1 MPRDSDPAPD
11 RSCLLVV
18 VASLG
23 SWFRSSFQS
32 FHAATPLGTHEI
44 QKEPVNHCV
53 TREDGVR
60 VQRGAVGG
68 GQGARP
74 RRRRLPGGVGGQ
86 QESRLR
92 GRWPHDGAAHAGGC
106 ARDLLLNA
114 RHTGRYVANKFKLS
128 SGSPDATRGRQ
139 TAQIPKLKFDRVDI
153 STRMTEIVKKL
164 NPICAKVSTVLNLEL
179 IGSKGITTAT
189 MERPTTSE
197 EITEPKLYGRETEL
211 QSVVDS
217 ITHGECFANE
227 LSVLPI
233 VGPGGIGKTTFTQHV
248 YQEVRSHFQVTIW
261 ICVSLDFN
269 ADRLAQEA
277 VKKIPE
283 DEKKSGSDQELIEQ
297 RLKGKRFLLV
307 LDDIW
312 KCHEDEW
319 EKLLAPFRKGG
330 GKGNMVIVTTRMSDV
345 AKMVKTGDSQIQLD
359 RLGAQDFKD
368 FFDACVS
375 TRHEFWSEHPEL
387 SEIGKEISVKL
398 KCSPL
403 AAKTVGRLL
412 RKQLTLEHWRRV
424 LESKEWELQ
433 TSDNDI
439 MPALKI
445 SYDYLPLNLKQCFS
459 YCALFP
465 EDYEFDSKELVHF
478 WIGLDVLHLGD
489 QSIRIEDVGKS
500 YLVDLVNY
508 GFFKRNKKD
517 NGCHYYVIHDLL
529 HELAVKVSRY
539 DCLSIQISKVRSV
552 HIPASVRHL
561 SIIVDNK
568 DVEDIITYKDCEK
581 DLGALDKRL
590 QIENIRTL
598 MLFGEN
604 LKSFS
609 KTFGNLFKK
618 ARALRAIFLSEE
630 SYIVENMWWNFS
642 KLVHLRYLRIKGDY
656 HFLERDLPGTISRL
670 YHLKI
675 LDIKDSW
682 GCPMPSRYLSNLVS
696 MQHFLVPGYMRL
708 HSDILNVGNLK
719 LLRELRRFE
728 AKKENKGFELKQLAE
743 LLELE
748 VLGIYNLEKVKLKEE
763 AAAMKL
769 IQKHHL
775 QELVLD
781 WDINRSDKDPIGEEN
796 ILESLMPHSNLYKL
810 SITGHGGDT
819 CPSWLGTNLSV
830 KTLESLRLSNVC
842 WKTFPPLGEMWFVG
856 EHCKSCIP
864 EQSFKKLK
872 RLELEKVPKLIK
884 WVGNG
889 PSDLFSHLEVL
900 VIKDCPELMELP
912 FSRCAGYEQDVE
924 DNMTWFPKLEKLE
937 ITDCPKLSSLPCV
950 PWSSSTC
957 SAKIVQAGSGIKEL
971 SFGGDSLEIK
981 GKDTLDSAF
990 WRVLAFHN
998 LSKLEALRV
1007 TRCPPLSLVHLEKL
1021 SSLRSLQINDMG
1033 DAFCSAEGDGHAGYR
1048 FPVKNVLIE
1057 QYGGSGQRLTR
1068 LFSCFPNLLWF
1079 RMFKCEKLTGL
1090 GVVGL
1095 HKRTEALP
1103 RPPSISV
1110 NQVEEAQV
1118 GQHEQQGARAE
1129 EEIAAASTSEGVLLL
1144 PHQLQFLKISDC
1156 QNLVLYPGLLD
1167 HDEDEGRT
1175 GGGGLQG
1182 LSSLTSLEIVRCPR
1196 FLSSYSS
1203 SSSSSCCPRLLS
1215 SYSSSSTSPCSPFPT
1230 SLEHLSLHGVE
1241 GMETLLPLSN
1251 LISLTYLYIHDCG
1264 DLRGEGLQSLL
1275 AQGRLTR
1282 LIVYKTPKFFAGSEP
1297 SLPREPELPSSSSK
1311 LQFLDTDDVAGVL
1324 AAPICA
1330 LLSSSLT
1337 KLSFATDSKV
1347 ERFTK
1352 EQEEAL
1358 QLLTSLE
1365 GIRFWECDKL
1375 QCLPAGL
1382 HRLPNLKRLVIV
1394 NCLAIGSLPKDGLP
1408 NSLQKLAIAGCPGI
1422 RSLPNVEYL
1431 PSSLRKLD
1439 VEDSK
1444 SVELRRHCHKLIG
1457 TIPIVTT

>member
-1 MPRDSDPAPD
+1 
-11 RSCLLVV
+11 
-18 VASLG
+18 
-23 SWFRSSFQS
+23 
-32 FHAATPLGTHEI
+32 
-44 QKEPVNHCV
+44 
-53 TREDGVR
+53 
-60 VQRGAVGG
+60 
-68 GQGARP
+68 
-74 RRRRLPGGVGGQ
+74 
-86 QESRLR
+86 
-92 GRWPHDGAAHAGGC
+92 
-106 ARDLLLNA
+106 
-114 RHTGRYVANKFKLS
+114 
-128 SGSPDATRGRQ
+128 
-139 TAQIPKLKFDRVDI
+139 
-153 STRMTEIVKKL
+153 
-164 NPICAKVSTVLNLEL
+164 
-179 IGSKGITTAT
+179 
-189 MERPTTSE
+189 
-197 EITEPKLYGRETEL
+197 
-211 QSVVDS
+211 
-217 ITHGECFANE
+217 
-227 LSVLPI
+227 
-233 VGPGGIGKTTFTQHV
+233 
-248 YQEVRSHFQVTIW
+248 
-261 ICVSLDFN
+261 
-269 ADRLAQEA
+269 
-277 VKKIPE
+277 
-283 DEKKSGSDQELIEQ
+283 
-297 RLKGKRFLLV
+297 
-307 LDDIW
+307 
-312 KCHEDEW
+312 
-319 EKLLAPFRKGG
+319 
-330 GKGNMVIVTTRMSDV
+330 MVIVTTRMSDV
-345 AKMVKTGDSQIQLD
+345 AKMVKTGDSQMQLD
-359 RLGAQDFKD
+359 RLGAKDFRD

-375 TRHEFWSEHPEL
+375 TKHELWSDNPEL
-387 SEIGKEISVKL
+387 SETGEAIMAKL
-398 KCSPL
+398 KRNPL

-500 YLVDLVNY
+500 YLIDLVNY
-508 GFFKRNKKD
+508 GFFKRNEKD
-517 NGCHYYVIHDLL
+517 NGRHYYVIHDLL
-529 HELAVKVSRY
+529 HELAVKVSRH
-539 DCLSIQISKVRSV
+539 DCLSIQISKVRYV

-581 DLGALDKRL
+581 DLDALDKRL

-604 LKSFS
+604 VQSFS

-618 ARALRAIFLSEE
+618 AGALRAIFLSRA
-630 SYIVENMWWNFS
+630 SYIVEDMWQNFS
-642 KLVHLRYLRIKGDY
+642 KLVHLRYLRIKGSY
-656 HFLERDLPGTISRL
+656 HFLETDLPGTISRL

-675 LDIKDSW
+675 LDIEDSR

-696 MQHFLVPGYMRL
+696 MQHFLVPGNYSL

-748 VLGIYNLEKVKLKEE
+748 VLRIYNLEKVKVKEE
-763 AAAMKL
+763 AVAMKL

-781 WDINRSDKDPIGEEN
+781 WDIDRLDKDPIGEEN

-810 SITGHGGDT
+810 SIIGHGGDT
-819 CPSWLGTNLSV
+819 CPSWLGMNLSV
-830 KTLESLRLSNVC
+830 KTLESLQLSNVC

-856 EHCKSCIP
+856 EHCKSCMP

-872 RLELEKVPKLIK
+872 RLELENVPKLIK

-900 VIKDCPELMELP
+900 VIKGCPELMELP
-912 FSRCAGYEQDVE
+912 FSHCAGYEQDVE
-924 DNMTWFPKLEKLE
+924 DNMIWFPKLEELE

-957 SAKIVQAGSGIKEL
+957 SAKIIQAGSGIERL
-971 SFGGDSLEIK
+971 SFSGDFLEIK

-998 LSKLEALRV
+998 LSKLEELWVR
-1007 TRCPPLSLVHLEKL
+1007 TCPPLSLVHLEKL
-1021 SSLRSLQINDMG
+1021 SSLKRLVINDMG
-1033 DAFCSAEGDGHAGYR
+1033 DAFCSAEGDGHAGYQ
-1048 FPVKNVLIE
+1048 FPVKGVTIGR
-1057 QYGGSGQRLTR
+1057 YGGSGQRLTR
-1068 LFSCFPNLLWF
+1068 LLSYFPNL
-1079 RMFKCEKLTGL
+1079 RMFTMFECEKLTGL

-1110 NQVEEAQV
+1110 NQ
-1118 GQHEQQGARAE
+1118 GARAE
-1129 EEIAAASTSEGVLLL
+1129 EEITSEGVLLL
-1144 PHQLQFLKISDC
+1144 PHQLQHLGIWDC
-1156 QNLVLYPGLLD
+1156 QNLVLCPGLLD

-1175 GGGGLQG
+1175 GGLQG
-1182 LSSLTSLEIVRCPR
+1182 LSSLTSLTIGECPR
-1196 FLSSYSS
+1196 LLSSYSS
-1203 SSSSSCCPRLLS
+1203 SSSSSCF
-1215 SYSSSSTSPCSPFPT
+1215 PFPT
-1230 SLEHLSLHGVE
+1230 SLEYLCLAGEV

-1251 LISLTYLYIHDCG
+1251 LTSLTRLDIRECG
-1264 DLRGEGLQSLL
+1264 DLKGEGLQSLL
-1275 AQGRLTR
+1275 AQGRLTELTVR
-1282 LIVYKTPKFFAGSEP
+1282 ETPKFFAGSEP

-1311 LQFLDTDDVAGVL
+1311 LQELRTDDVAGVL

-1330 LLSSSLT
+1330 FLSSSLT
-1337 KLSFATDSKV
+1337 KLEFWEDSEV
-1347 ERFTK
+1347 GRFTK

-1365 GIRFWECDKL
+1365 RIRFCQCDKL

-1382 HRLPNLKRLVIV
+1382 HRLPNLKRLKIYG
-1394 NCLAIGSLPKDGLP
+1394 CAAIRSLPKEGLPSSLQKLVIHDCPGIRSMPKECLP
-1408 NSLQKLAIAGCPGI
+1408 NSLQKLVIRRCPGI
-1422 RSLPNVEYL
+1422 GSLPKVEYL
-1431 PSSLRKLD
+1431 PSSLRELVVD
-1439 VEDSK
+1439 DRNSE
-1444 SVELRRHCHKLIG
+1444 ELRRHCRKLIG
-1457 TIPIVTT
+1457 TIPIVRA

>member
-1 MPRDSDPAPD
+1 MSKVT
-11 RSCLLVV
+11 S
-18 VASLG
+18 
-23 SWFRSSFQS
+23 
-32 FHAATPLGTHEI
+32 AARNTA
-44 QKEPVNHCV
+44 N
-53 TREDGVR
+53 
-60 VQRGAVGG
+60 AVGK
-68 GQGARP
+68 
-74 RRRRLPGGVGGQ
+74 RLPCCSSIFVDG
-86 QESRLR
+86 R
-92 GRWPHDGAAHAGGC
+92 GRRFLCGVWPSKVPQ
-106 ARDLLLNA
+106 R
-114 RHTGRYVANKFKLS
+114 
-128 SGSPDATRGRQ
+128 RQ
-139 TAQIPKLKFDRVDI
+139 TAQIPKLKFDRVDV

-164 NPICAKVSTVLNLEL
+164 KPICAMVSTVLNLEL

-227 LSVLPI
+227 LTVLPI

-248 YQEVRSHFQVTIW
+248 YQEARSHFQVTIW

-283 DEKKSGSDQELIEQ
+283 VKDENKIGSDQELIEQ

-312 KCHEDEW
+312 KCHEYEW
-319 EKLLAPFRKGG
+319 EKLLAPFGKGG

-368 FFDACVS
+368 FFDACVF
-375 TRHEFWSEHPEL
+375 TKHESLSDHTEL
-387 SEIGKEISVKL
+387 IETGKEIMAKL
-398 KCSPL
+398 KRNPL

-500 YLVDLVNY
+500 YLIDLVNY
-508 GFFKRNKKD
+508 GFFKRNEKD

-539 DCLSIQISKVRSV
+539 DCLSIQISKVRSA

-568 DVEDIITYKDCEK
+568 DVEDIITYKDFEK

-604 LKSFS
+604 VQSFS

-618 ARALRAIFLSEE
+618 AGALRAIFLSGA
-630 SYIVENMWWNFS
+630 SYIVEDMWQNFS

-656 HFLERDLPGTISRL
+656 HFLETDLPGTISRL

-675 LDIKDSW
+675 LDIKDSSS
-682 GCPMPSRYLSNLVS
+682 CPMPSRYLSNLVS
-696 MQHFLVPGYMRL
+696 MQHFLVPGNNSL

-748 VLGIYNLEKVKLKEE
+748 VLGIYNLEKVKVKEE
-763 AAAMKL
+763 AVAIKL

-810 SITGHGGDT
+810 SIAGHGGDT

-830 KTLESLRLSNVC
+830 KTLESLRLSNVS
-842 WKTFPPLGEMWFVG
+842 WKTFPSLGEMWFVG

-912 FSRCAGYEQDVE
+912 FSHCAGYGQHVE

-937 ITDCPKLSSLPCV
+937 IADCPKLSSLPCV

-957 SAKIVQAGSGIKEL
+957 RAEIVQAGSGIEQL
-971 SFGGDSLEIK
+971 SFSGDRLKIE

-998 LSKLEALRV
+998 LSKLEELWV
-1007 TRCPPLSLVHLEKL
+1007 TTCPPLSLVHLEKL
-1021 SSLRSLQINDMG
+1021 SSLESLWINDMG
-1033 DAFCSAEGDGHAGYR
+1033 EAFCSAESDGHAGYQ
-1048 FPVKNVLIE
+1048 FPVERITIGR
-1057 QYGGSGQRLTR
+1057 YGGSGQRLTR
-1068 LFSCFPNLLWF
+1068 LLSYFPNLRTFWL
-1079 RMFKCEKLTGL
+1079 FKCEKLTGL

-1118 GQHEQQGARAE
+1118 GQHEQQGARAG
-1129 EEIAAASTSEGVLLL
+1129 EEITSEGVLLL
-1144 PHQLQFLKISDC
+1144 PHQLQSLLILDC
-1156 QNLVLYPGLLD
+1156 QNLVLCPGLLD

-1175 GGGGLQG
+1175 GGLQG
-1182 LSSLTSLEIVRCPR
+1182 LSSLTSLIIRRCPR

-1203 SSSSSCCPRLLS
+1203 SSSSSCF
-1215 SYSSSSTSPCSPFPT
+1215 PFPT
-1230 SLEHLSLHGVE
+1230 SLESLYLSSVE

-1251 LISLTYLYIHDCG
+1251 LTSLTELDIQECG
-1264 DLRGEGLQSLL
+1264 DLKGEGLQSLL

-1282 LIVYKTPKFFAGSEP
+1282 LTVLETPNFFAGSEP
-1297 SLPREPELPSSSSK
+1297 SLPREQELPSSSSK
-1311 LQFLDTDDVAGVL
+1311 LQELHTDDVAGVL

-1337 KLSFATDSKV
+1337 QLDFSRVREV

-1365 GIRFWECDKL
+1365 GIRFRQCDKL

-1382 HRLPNLKRLVIV
+1382 HRLPNLKRLRIFG
-1394 NCLAIGSLPKDGLP
+1394 CAAIRSLPKDGLP
-1408 NSLQKLAIAGCPGI
+1408 GSLLKLEIDSCPGI
-1422 RSLPNVEYL
+1422 RSLPKVEYL
-1431 PSSLRKLD
+1431 PSSLRELVVAD
-1439 VEDSK
+1439 GNSE
-1444 SVELRRHCHKLIG
+1444 ELRRHCRKSIG
-1457 TIPIVTT
+1457 TIPIVRA

>member
-1 MPRDSDPAPD
+1 MEFAFSAARWVVGKALAP
-11 RSCLLVV
+11 
-18 VASLG
+18 VADGFLEAWAASKNLG
-23 SWFRSSFQS
+23 SEVDGLMTVLQYAQAMLNNTRGREIDNPALNDLLLKLRLLAYDADDVLDELDYFRIQDELDGTY
-32 FHAATPLGTHEI
+32 HAANE
-44 QKEPVNHCV
+44 
-53 TREDGVR
+53 
-60 VQRGAVGG
+60 
-68 GQGARP
+68 
-74 RRRRLPGGVGGQ
+74 
-86 QESRLR
+86 
-92 GRWPHDGAAHAGGC
+92 HAGGC

-128 SGSPDATRGRQ
+128 SGSPDATPGRRFLCGAWPSKVPQRRQ
-139 TAQIPKLKFDRVDI
+139 TAQIPKLKFDRVDV

-164 NPICAKVSTVLNLEL
+164 KPICAMVSTVLNLEL

-211 QSVVDS
+211 QSVVGS

-227 LSVLPI
+227 LTVLPI

-283 DEKKSGSDQELIEQ
+283 VKDENKSGSDQELIEQ

-312 KCHEDEW
+312 KCHEYEW

-330 GKGNMVIVTTRMSDV
+330 GTGNMVIVTTRMSDV

-359 RLGAQDFKD
+359 HLGAEDFRA
-368 FFDACVS
+368 FFDACAS
-375 TRHEFWSEHPEL
+375 TKHESWSDHPEL
-387 SEIGKEISVKL
+387 IETGEEIMAKL
-398 KCSPL
+398 KRNPL

-500 YLVDLVNY
+500 HLIDLVNY

-539 DCLSIQISKVRSV
+539 DCLSIQISKVRSA

-581 DLGALDKRL
+581 DLGGLDKRL
-590 QIENIRTL
+590 QIESIRTL

-604 LKSFS
+604 VESFS

-618 ARALRAIFLSEE
+618 ARALRAIFLPGA
-630 SYIVENMWWNFS
+630 SYIVEDMWQNFS
-642 KLVHLRYLRIKGDY
+642 KLVHLRYLRIKGRY
-656 HFLERDLPGTISRL
+656 HFLETDLPGTISRL

-696 MQHFLVPGYMRL
+696 MQHFLAPGYMRL

-719 LLRELRRFE
+719 LLRELRFE
-728 AKKENKGFELKQLAE
+728 AKKENKGFELEQLAQ

-748 VLGIYNLEKVKLKEE
+748 VLGIYNLEKVKVKEE
-763 AAAMKL
+763 AIAMKL
-769 IQKHHL
+769 IQKHRL
-775 QELVLD
+775 QVLMLD

-810 SITGHGGDT
+810 SISGHGGDT
-819 CPSWLGTNLSV
+819 CPSWLGMNLSV
-830 KTLESLRLSNVC
+830 KTLESLRLSSVS
-842 WKTFPPLGEMWFVG
+842 WKIFPPLGEMWFVG

-912 FSRCAGYEQDVE
+912 FSHCAGYEQDVE

-957 SAKIVQAGSGIKEL
+957 RAKIVQAGSGIEEL
-971 SFGGDSLEIK
+971 SFGGYSLEIK

-998 LSKLEALRV
+998 LSKLEVLEV

-1021 SSLRSLQINDMG
+1021 SSLRSLRMYDMG
-1033 DAFCSAEGDGHAGYR
+1033 DAFFSAEGDGHAGYR
-1048 FPVKNVLIE
+1048 FPVKDVTIGR
-1057 QYGGSGQRLTR
+1057 YGGSGQRLTR
-1068 LFSCFPNLLWF
+1068 LLSYFPNLLWF
-1079 RMFKCEKLTGL
+1079 RMFHCEKLTGL

-1129 EEIAAASTSEGVLLL
+1129 EEITSEGVLLL
-1144 PHQLQFLKISDC
+1144 PHQLQRLWIEDC
-1156 QNLVLYPGLLD
+1156 PNLVLCPGLLD

-1182 LSSLTSLEIVRCPR
+1182 LTSLTTLIIEKCPR

-1203 SSSSSCCPRLLS
+1203 SSSSSCF
-1215 SYSSSSTSPCSPFPT
+1215 PFPT
-1230 SLEHLSLHGVE
+1230 SLEYLCLEGVE

-1251 LISLTYLYIHDCG
+1251 LTSLTELRISECG
-1264 DLRGEGLQSLL
+1264 DLKGEGLQSLL
-1275 AQGRLTR
+1275 AQGRLTK
-1282 LIVYKTPKFFAGSEP
+1282 LNVLKTPNFFTGSEP

-1311 LQFLDTDDVAGVL
+1311 LQELDTEDVAGVL

-1330 LLSSSLT
+1330 FLSSSLT
-1337 KLSFATDSKV
+1337 ELNFSWVKEV

-1352 EQEEAL
+1352 EQEETL

-1365 GIRFWECDKL
+1365 GIRFWWCDKL

-1382 HRLPNLKRLVIV
+1382 HKLPNLKRLNIDT
-1394 NCLAIGSLPKDGLP
+1394 CKAICSLPKECLP
-1408 NSLQKLAIAGCPGI
+1408 NSLQKLVIRGCPGI
-1422 RSLPNVEYL
+1422 RSLPKVEYL
-1431 PSSLRKLD
+1431 PSSLRELD
-1439 VEDSK
+1439 VGDSN
-1444 SVELRRHCHKLIG
+1444 SEELRRHCRKLIG
-1457 TIPIVTT
+1457 TIPIVRA